1 MPHVFRAL
9 ALSLRRLAAQPTFAI
24 TAVVTLALGIGA
36 STAIYSIA
44 YGVLLR
50 PLPFPDPDRLVVL
63 RQVNG
68 EGRQMRFS
76 RANFADV
83 ERDTRSFAGMARY
96 STGLAAVV
104 GGTDPVRTTT
114 TVASAR
120 FFDVIGVAPAL
131 GRRFSTSETTDGGPP
146 AAIISHAFWQQ
157 HFGARADVVGEV
169 VRIDGESHPIVGVMP
184 EGFDFP
190 MESSVWLS
198 ADRLSRREGRTAHNW
213 QAFARLRPD
222 ASLAQA
228 NQELSSVARALK
240 ATFADDTWMSDAVAV
255 PMRATLVG
263 DAPALIALLAGA
275 VAFLLLVS
283 CATVA
288 NLLLAQGVLRAQE
301 FAVRQAIGATWGQLL
316 RQLVTEHMVLVALG
330 GAAGVWLAQGAVRGL
345 LALDPGRLPLRHA
358 ISVDG
363 TVLSFALALAT
374 TLGLLLALT
383 SALRLLSDAPVRSLG
398 AVGRGSIGGRGVE
411 RVRRG
416 LVVLQMAFTLVLL
429 VGAGLLGQRLL
440 TLLRA
445 DPGFPTTGML
455 VVSATFPPVTGAR
468 AAAGSDVSDV
478 SVRRSDDVRD
488 IVSRLAAIGRVES
501 AGGINAFPL
510 TGSGANGSFLEMLPG
525 DEVSSLDDFIALGK
539 IPGRAGYAE
548 FRLATPG
555 YFETMAIARRQ
566 GRLFTEADT
575 PDAPHVAVVNDALAR
590 ARWPGIDPI
599 GRRIQFGNM
608 DGDLR
613 TLTVVGVVADV
624 RDAGLEGPAAPTVY
638 ANAIQ
643 RTNAV
648 STFTF
653 VVRGAADPLSLA
665 RDARAVIRA
674 VAPDV
679 PVTTRPVDDLV
690 AATYGPQRFSLIIV
704 LGFAMSALLLA
715 VFGVY
720 GVSSYAVSS
729 RTREFGLRMVL
740 GANRR
745 SILSQVLREGLWLI
759 GAGTVAGVLGAA
771 AVSRLMASLVRDL
784 GTPSPA
790 LVAGGVVLL
799 GLCALL
805 ACALPARRAASIEPG
820 AALREP

>member
-1 MPHVFRAL
+1 MPLVFRAL
-9 ALSLRRLAAQPTFAI
+9 ALSLRRLAAQPTFAM

-44 YGVLLR
+44 YGILLR

-63 RQVNG
+63 RQVNH

-76 RANFADV
+76 RANFADI
-83 ERDTRSFAGMARY
+83 ERDTRAFAGMARF
-96 STGLAAVV
+96 SSGLAAVV
-104 GGTDPVRTTT
+104 GGTDPVRVTA
-114 TVASAR
+114 TVVSAR
-120 FFDVIGVAPAL
+120 FFDVIGVAPAR
-131 GRRFSTSETTDGGPP
+131 GRHFSTSETTEGGPP
-146 AAIISHAFWQQ
+146 AAIISHALWRQ
-157 HFGARADVVGEV
+157 HFAGRADVVGETL
-169 VRIDGESHPIVGVMP
+169 RIDSETHPIVGVMP

-190 MESSVWLS
+190 VESSVWLS

-213 QAFARLRPD
+213 QVFARLRPE

-228 NQELSSVARALK
+228 NQELTGVARSLK
-240 ATFADDTWMSDAVAV
+240 AVFADDTWMSDAIAL

-263 DAPALIALLAGA
+263 DAPALIAVLAGA
-275 VAFLLLVS
+275 VGFLLLVS

-301 FAVRQAIGATWGQLL
+301 FAVRQAIGATWGRLL
-316 RQLVTEHMVLVALG
+316 RQLVTEHLVLVALG
-330 GAAGVWLAQGAVRGL
+330 GAMGVWLAQGAVRGL

-363 TVLSFALALAT
+363 TVLSFALGLAT

-383 SALRLLSDAPVRSLG
+383 TALRLLSDTPVRSLG

-429 VGAGLLGQRLL
+429 IGAGVLGQRLL

-455 VVSATFPPVTGAR
+455 VVSATFPPVATTGAANPG
-468 AAAGSDVSDV
+468 AADVAA
-478 SVRRSDDVRD
+478 RRSGELRD
-488 IVSRLAAIGRVES
+488 IVSRLAATGRVEA

-510 TGSGANGSFLEMLPG
+510 TGSGANGSFLEMMPG
-525 DEVSSLDDFIALGK
+525 DQVSTFDDFMALGK
-539 IPGRAGYAE
+539 VPGRAGYAE

-555 YFETMAIARRQ
+555 YFETMQIARLQ
-566 GRLFTEADT
+566 GRLFTDADT
-575 PDAPHVAVVNDALAR
+575 SDGPHVAVVNDALAR
-590 ARWPGIDPI
+590 ARWPGGDPI

-624 RDAGLEGPAAPTVY
+624 RDAGLDGPAAPTVY

-648 STFTF
+648 SAFTF
-653 VVRGAADPLSLA
+653 VVRGPADPLSLA
-665 RDARAVIRA
+665 TDVRAVIRA

-679 PVTTRPVDDLV
+679 PVTTRPVDDVV
-690 AATYGPQRFSLIIV
+690 ASTYGPQRFSLVIV
-704 LGFAMSALLLA
+704 LGFALSALLLA

-720 GVSSYAVSS
+720 GVSSYAVAS
-729 RTREFGLRMVL
+729 RTREFGVRMVL
-740 GANRR
+740 GADRR

-759 GAGTVAGVLGAA
+759 GAGTVAGVAGAM
-771 AVSRLMASLVRDL
+771 AVTRVVASLVRDL
-784 GTPSPA
+784 GTPSP
-790 LVAGGVVLL
+790 
-799 GLCALL
+799 
-805 ACALPARRAASIEPG
+805 PSSRAASCCS
-820 AALREP
+820 A